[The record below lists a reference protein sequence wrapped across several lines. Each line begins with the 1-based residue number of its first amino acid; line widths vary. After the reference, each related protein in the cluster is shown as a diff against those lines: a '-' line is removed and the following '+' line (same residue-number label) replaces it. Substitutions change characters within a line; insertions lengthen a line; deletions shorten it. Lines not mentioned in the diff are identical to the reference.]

1 MVPLISAIAVPETF
15 ATTLPFEPAGN
26 VEPAV
31 RAGRAAFADSPPSP
45 GIEWIADA
53 EANSRMSE
61 LNLDSEMK
69 RVLSGDKLMPA
80 DMLRLRNQININTET
95 HMLCK
100 KVSDSLVQ
108 GVQTLARG

>member
-1 MVPLISAIAVPETF
+1 MVPHIPAIAVPETF
-15 ATTLPFEPAGN
+15 AATSPFEPASATG
-26 VEPAV
+26 PTAP
-31 RAGRAAFADSPPSP
+31 AGRAVFAESASSP
-45 GIEWIADA
+45 GMQWIADA
-53 EANSRMSE
+53 EASSRESG

-69 RVLSGDKLMPA
+69 RVLSGDRLKPA

-100 KVSDSLVQ
+100 KISDSLVQ